1 MKPLFVFLFLAF
13 LISPKA
19 PAQFPGMGGFPSDVF
34 DALSQMDSALTSAPV
49 EYSPEDMYYL
59 GRAVGAGVLGQYK
72 ALPDSALTQYLNLIC
87 ATIAINSPQPAGY
100 NGYQVT
106 ILDSPDLNAFAT
118 PGGHIFICRGMVEAV
133 DSEDALAAIIAHEL
147 AHIQLRHGIEI
158 IQKTELA
165 RNLSEV
171 ANRAAAL
178 VVRDLGLAERTM
190 LFDNSVRD
198 LVGTLLANGYSQDQE
213 FAADD
218 YALELLS
225 ASGYAPSGMAAVL
238 RILEQTDLARGFN
251 ATHPP
256 PLLRIVRVQN
266 ALQKYPPRDP
276 YPVRNTRHQT
286 RTRR

>member
-1 MKPLFVFLFLAF
+1 MKPLYVFLFLAF

-19 PAQFPGMGGFPSDVF
+19 PAQSTGMGSFPPDIF
-34 DALSQMDSALTSAPV
+34 DAFSRMDSALTSPPA

-59 GRAVGAGVLGQYK
+59 GRAVGAGILGQYK
-72 ALPDSALTQYLNLIC
+72 PLPDSALTQYLNLIC
-87 ATIAINSPQPAGY
+87 TTIAINSPQPAGY

-106 ILDSPDLNAFAT
+106 ILDSPELNAFAT

-147 AHIQLRHGIEI
+147 AHIQLQHGIEI
-158 IQKTELA
+158 IQATELA
-165 RNLSEV
+165 RSLSET
-171 ANRAAAL
+171 ADRAAAL
-178 VVRDLGLAERTM
+178 IVRDLGLAERT
-190 LFDNSVRD
+190 LIFGTTVRD
-198 LVGTLLANGYSQDQE
+198 LASTLLANGYSQTQE
-213 FAADD
+213 FAADA

-225 ASGYAPSGMAAVL
+225 VSGYAPSGMAAVL
-238 RILEQTDLARGFN
+238 RILEETDLSEGFN

-256 PLLRIVRVQN
+256 PLLRIVRVQD
-266 ALQKYPPRDP
+266 ALRKYPPRDP